1 MKKVTKKAGPGNKAI
16 FTKMCK
22 EIETECH
29 KIMDKAAS
37 GNQDAMFCAMNGPME
52 VLHQAIVRV
61 EDKFNKQLRTIRAV
75 K

>member
-37 GNQDAMFCAMNGPME
+37 GNQDALFCAMQGPME
-52 VLHQAIVRV
+52 VLHQATVRV
-61 EDKFNKQLRTIRAV
+61 EDKFKKQLKTILAV